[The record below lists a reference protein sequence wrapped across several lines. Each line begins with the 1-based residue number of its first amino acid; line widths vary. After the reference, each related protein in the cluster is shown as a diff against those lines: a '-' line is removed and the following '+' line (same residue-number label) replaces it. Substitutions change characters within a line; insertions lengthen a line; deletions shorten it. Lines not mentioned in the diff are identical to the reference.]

1 MPKYFFSIVA
11 FSIGIF
17 IVFLSTVRL
26 SFPQSTSLLIG
37 TDKLGHFF
45 AYFCFSISVFGSL
58 VAEWKLKKPLKWSVI
73 TSLLLNINLE
83 IIQGIFL
90 IHRSFEVYDILANVL
105 GIILFVFLAK
115 RVKKL
120 LSNAVF
126 L

>member
-1 MPKYFFSIVA
+1 VPKYFFSIVA

-17 IVFLSTVRL
+17 IVFFSTVRL
-26 SFPQSTSLLIG
+26 SFPQSTGLLIG
-37 TDKLGHFF
+37 MDKLGHIF

-73 TSLLLNINLE
+73 TSLLLSFILE

-90 IHRSFEVYDILANVL
+90 IHRSFAFYDIFANVT
-105 GIILFVFLAK
+105 GIILFIFLPK

-120 LSNAVF
+120 LSNGLF